1 MLPAAGRPANAFKNP
16 LLVGIAPLSYVVCP
30 SRTRGVRSRDGECR
44 RSAERR
50 PSACRRVCDDWQQ
63 TFFGGAVRAQQA
75 VNEDAALLQKYLH
88 RWSAYAGIVQ
98 GNNRAA
104 ATRLVCSMLADVEGL
119 GALTETDAET
129 VAARELDR
137 RAACRHAWVV
147 SAVAGSGLSR
157 NGIIIVGR
165 LYLKPQRGSH

>member
-1 MLPAAGRPANAFKNP
+1 M
-16 LLVGIAPLSYVVCP
+16 
-30 SRTRGVRSRDGECR
+30 
-44 RSAERR
+44 
-50 PSACRRVCDDWQQ
+50 
-63 TFFGGAVRAQQA
+63 RAQQA